1 MTLFYTKLL
10 SIILIFAVTI
20 SAGFYPFFKK
30 ITSEKKFDF
39 PIGESLAAGVF
50 LGAGLL
56 HMLSE
61 SANGFTAN
69 GYSYPFPFLLAGSVF
84 LLLLFLEHLTREM
97 YEHSHGESSFG
108 FAILAVVML
117 SIHAF
122 LAGAALGLSNSMSI
136 FIIILIAILAHK
148 WAASFALAMNIT
160 KSSISTKFGII
171 LFLIFSVMVPLGI
184 IFGDVISRGLSA
196 HSLLEPIF
204 TALAA
209 GTFIYFGTLHGL
221 KRAALVEC
229 CNLKQFNFVLLGF
242 AIMAVVAIWT

>member
-1 MTLFYTKLL
+1 MTLYYTKLF
-10 SIILIFAVTI
+10 SILLIFIITI
-20 SAGFYPFFKK
+20 SAGFYPFFKRIK
-30 ITSEKKFDF
+30 SERDFDF

-61 SANGFTAN
+61 SVKGFNSN
-69 GYSYPFPFLLAGSVF
+69 GYSYPFPFLLAGGVF

-97 YEHSHGESSFG
+97 YEHSHGESSSG
-108 FAILAVVML
+108 FAVLAVVML

-148 WAASFALAMNIT
+148 WAASFALAVRIT
-160 KSSISTKFGII
+160 KSALSTKTGIV
-171 LFLIFSVMVPLGI
+171 LFIIFSLMVPIGI
-184 IFGDVISRGLSA
+184 TFGDIISHGLVK
-196 HSLLEPIF
+196 HTLLEPIF

-221 KRAALVEC
+221 KRSALVEC

-242 AIMAVVAIWT
+242 AIMAIVAIWT

>member
-1 MTLFYTKLL
+1 MFYTKLL
-10 SIILIFAVTI
+10 SIILIYIITI
-20 SAGFYPFFKK
+20 SAGFYPFLKK
-30 ITSEKKFDF
+30 MKSEREFDF

-61 SANGFTAN
+61 SVNGFKSS
-69 GYSYPFPFLLAGSVF
+69 GYSYPFPFLLAGGVF

-97 YEHSHGESSFG
+97 YEHSHGESSAG
-108 FAILAVVML
+108 FAILAAVML

-122 LAGAALGLSNSMSI
+122 LAGAALGLSDSMSI

-148 WAASFALAMNIT
+148 WAASFALAVRIT
-160 KSSISTKFGII
+160 KSSLSTKYGII
-171 LFLIFSVMVPLGI
+171 LFLIFSLMVPIGI
-184 IFGDVISRGLSA
+184 VFGDIVSQGLTG

-221 KRAALVEC
+221 KRSALVEC
-229 CNLKQFNFVLLGF
+229 CNLRQFNFVLLGF